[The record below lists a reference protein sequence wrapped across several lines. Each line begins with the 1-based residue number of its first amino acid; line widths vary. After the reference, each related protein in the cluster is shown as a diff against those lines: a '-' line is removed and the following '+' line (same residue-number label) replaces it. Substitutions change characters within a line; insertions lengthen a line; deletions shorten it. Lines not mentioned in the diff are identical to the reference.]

1 MADTSELPRIEVR
14 YTDLSLTMRVS
25 AASASR
31 TMPTVFE
38 TLAGAAT
45 ALPRALAAALTQAPP
60 PPMREVRVLDGAS
73 GVIRPGTMTLLL
85 GHPGAGK
92 STFLKALCGRLSGA
106 AAAQLRGSVQYGGLA
121 PPELAAAGLCLGQLV
136 QYVSQ
141 LDEHFPF
148 LTVRES
154 LAFVARNAIAG
165 ADEAA
170 VNARVEEISELLH
183 LKGCADTII
192 GDDLARGVSG
202 GEKKRVT
209 VGEGLITA
217 ARVLA
222 LDEIS
227 TGLDS
232 SVTFDVIKSLR
243 ARAQRQGLAVVVA
256 LLQPTPETVA
266 LFDDVILLREGAV
279 VYHGAREELPAY
291 LRGQGFLLPAAAGTE
306 AGGEGEEDLADWL
319 SELLTYPLRRHA
331 KDVAREGGGS
341 AGGGLSLRLPAS
353 GELGAAAPTPSAPP
367 LTTAA
372 MAAAWQ
378 ASPLRAHNLR
388 ADKGAQPPALTTPA
402 ARAQYGVP
410 YVHSALSHA
419 SSLLAR
425 QVRLLSANSLF
436 VFIRIFS
443 AFFMAI
449 VFGGLYWQG
458 GVDDGLNK
466 YGLYLNCV
474 MQLLFTNISEMSGA
488 VEGKFIGYRQV
499 ANGVYPA
506 WTFPLASILA
516 HIPLALAEA
525 LCFGCVSY
533 FMVGL
538 TYEASRFFFF
548 ILVIFLIDVFA
559 ATMFRLF
566 AFAAPTLVSAQ
577 AGPMPIIA
585 LVIMFCG
592 FMVARSKMGWMEFI
606 YWANPAAWAI
616 MSLAQN
622 EFYAPRY
629 SIRAGGPGTPT
640 LGESYL
646 SLMDQQLNPVYL
658 WAGVLYI
665 IAATLVLMALG
676 FLAFATVRY
685 DRNMGSARAVEE
697 GAPQGAL
704 ALTLGGSSSSSS
716 SSSGSLDALPS
727 AASAVDLTLTPSVP
741 SPLSTTLGTASAS
754 SVLPFT
760 PLALAWRDLTYTVQ
774 LSARAG
780 GGHRQLLM
788 GITGYAK
795 PGRLLALMGASGA
808 GKTTLLDV
816 LAGRKN
822 TGVQAGAVFLQGHPK
837 NAATFNRSAS
847 YCEQTDLHMP
857 LTTVREAL
865 DFSAELRLPATVTAA
880 QRSAYVEE
888 VMQLLEL
895 SALRDA
901 KVGTP
906 GSPDGLSPGE
916 RKRLTIGV
924 ELAANAP
931 ILFLD
936 EPTSGL
942 DARAAAVVV
951 RVIRR
956 VACTGRT
963 IICTVHQPSAEVFSQ
978 FDDLLLLQRGGWQVY
993 FGPIGARSSAL
1004 VGHLTSLP
1012 GTPPL
1017 PRGFNP
1023 ASWMLDV
1030 LAGTDSSGGAEA
1042 ATSRAGASLTGDK
1055 YQAAFFESPA
1065 WRGGADK
1072 ALEGLCT
1079 PSASD
1084 PHPVAFTSPHARS
1097 FGAQWLALLK
1107 RAARTYSRNI
1117 PMNVGRIAAIT
1128 FLCTLF
1134 GTIYF
1139 DLARRAD
1146 DYQGMRTLV
1155 AAIFMTA
1162 AFSAMLNMDA
1172 SLPTLISSR
1181 SSFYRENAALM
1192 YNSGAYVLAN
1202 FVVELPW
1209 LAGIVLLGTSI
1220 GYFMIGLAPSAPIFF
1235 THYLS
1240 TYVLALVLVSF
1251 GQAVAA
1257 TMPSFDTAQAVVGIL
1272 APILFLFGG
1281 MFSKPSS
1288 MPPGSKWLNTIDPIV
1303 RNSCCG
1309 HSPAA
1314 RLFLPA
1320 HTPPRS
1326 HLPRPPPPRQ
1336 AYAFRAL
1343 IPLHFYCE
1351 GSGCPTMSV
1360 LDKDVKVDRW
1370 AFVESQYE
1378 LSYGAVW
1385 SCIGFTAIFVAV
1397 FQAANVY
1404 ATFRIRHISR

>member
-1 MADTSELPRIEVR
+1 MSTPLHSAMADLPQIEVR
-14 YTDLSLTMRVS
+14 YTDLSLTVRVS

-38 TLAGAAT
+38 TLAGAAL
-45 ALPRALAAALTQAPP
+45 ALPAAAARALSSAPP
-60 PPMREVRVLDGAS
+60 APPMREVKVLDGAS
-73 GVIRPGTMTLLL
+73 GVIRAGTMTLLL

-92 STFLKALCGRLSGA
+92 SSFLKALCGRLSGA
-106 AAAQLRGSVQYGGLA
+106 AATQLRGAVQYSGLS
-121 PPELAAAGLCLGQLV
+121 PPALESAGLCLGQLV

-170 VNARVEEISELLH
+170 VAARVEEISALLH

-209 VGEGLITA
+209 VGEGIITA

-232 SVTFDVIKSLR
+232 SVTYDVIKSLR
-243 ARAQRQGLAVVVA
+243 ARAQRQGIAVVVA

-266 LFDDVILLREGAV
+266 LFDDIILLREGAV
-279 VYHGAREELPAY
+279 VFHGAREALPGY
-291 LRGQGFLLPAAAGTE
+291 LRGLGFLLPAAAGTGASAE
-306 AGGEGEEDLADWL
+306 GAAGAGAGGSGSGSGSGSGAGEGEGEEDLADWL

-331 KDVAREGGGS
+331 KDVAREA
-341 AGGGLSLRLPAS
+341 AGGGGGGGGAVGLTLSVSA
-353 GELGAAAPTPSAPP
+353 GDLGAAAASSAPAPAPAQQPRAPP

-372 MAAAWQ
+372 MTEAWL

-388 ADKGAQPPALTTPA
+388 EEGGRAPPALTTPA

-410 YVHSALSHA
+410 YVHSALTHA
-419 SSLLAR
+419 RSLLAR

-443 AFFMAI
+443 AFFMAV

-466 YGLYLNCV
+466 YGLFLNCV
-474 MQLLFTNISEMSGA
+474 MQLLFCNISEMSGA
-488 VEGKFIGYRQV
+488 VEGKYIAYRQV
-499 ANGVYPA
+499 ANGVHPGWA
-506 WTFPLASILA
+506 FPLASILA

-538 TYEASRFFFF
+538 TFEASRFFFF
-548 ILVIFLIDVFA
+548 VLIIFLIDVFA

-566 AFAAPTLVSAQ
+566 AFAAPTLVAAQ

-585 LVIMFCG
+585 LLIMFCG
-592 FMVARSKMGWMEFI
+592 FMVARSKMGWLEFV
-606 YWANPAAWAI
+606 YWLNPCAWAI

-629 SIRAGGPGTPT
+629 DARAAGPGTPS
-640 LGESYL
+640 LGELYL
-646 SLMDQQLNPVYL
+646 SLMDQQLDVTYR

-665 IAATLVLMALG
+665 IGVTLVVAALS
-676 FLAFATVRY
+676 FRAFATVRY

-697 GAPQGAL
+697 GAAPGGAL
-704 ALTLGGSSSSSS
+704 ALAVRGSSGALPASA
-716 SSSGSLDALPS
+716 SSGALP
-727 AASAVDLTLTPSVP
+727 ASASSGALPASASSGALPASASSGALAPGALELATPP
-741 SPLSTTLGTASAS
+741 PPPAPLPAPGPAPSAS

-780 GGHRQLLM
+780 GGQKQLLM
-788 GITGYAK
+788 GITGYAL
-795 PGRLLALMGASGA
+795 PGRLIALMGASGA

-822 TGVQAGAVFLQGHPK
+822 TGAMAGDVFLNGHPK
-837 NAATFNRSAS
+837 DAATFNRSAS

-865 DFSAELRLPATVTAA
+865 DFSAELRLPASVTAA
-880 QRSAYVEE
+880 QRAAYVDE
-888 VMQLLEL
+888 VMALLEL
-895 SALRDA
+895 APLAGA
-901 KVGTP
+901 KVGNP

-956 VACTGRT
+956 VASTGRT
-963 IICTVHQPSAEVFSQ
+963 IICTVHQPSAEVFAQ

-993 FGPIGARSSAL
+993 FGPIGPRSAAL
-1004 VGHLTSLP
+1004 VAHLASLP

-1017 PRGFNP
+1017 ARGFNP

-1030 LAGTDSSGGAEA
+1030 LAGTDSSGGGGGGGGSA
-1042 ATSRAGASLTGDK
+1042 AGGDGAAAAKPRAGASLTGEQ
-1055 YQAAFFESPA
+1055 YQAAFFASPA
-1065 WRGGADK
+1065 WGGGAAK
-1072 ALEGLCT
+1072 RLGALCA
-1079 PSASD
+1079 PSSSD
-1084 PHPVAFTSPHARS
+1084 SRPVAYASQHARS
-1097 FGAQWLALLK
+1097 FGAQWLALAR
-1107 RAARTYSRNI
+1107 RAARMYSRNI
-1117 PMNVGRIAAIT
+1117 PMNVGRIAAII

-1139 DLARRAD
+1139 NLAERAG

-1155 AAIFMTA
+1155 V
-1162 AFSAMLNMDA
+1162 
-1172 SLPTLISSR
+1172 R
-1181 SSFYRENAALM
+1181 RALRR
-1192 YNSGAYVLAN
+1192 A
-1202 FVVELPW
+1202 
-1209 LAGIVLLGTSI
+1209 
-1220 GYFMIGLAPSAPIFF
+1220 
-1235 THYLS
+1235 
-1240 TYVLALVLVSF
+1240 
-1251 GQAVAA
+1251 
-1257 TMPSFDTAQAVVGIL
+1257 
-1272 APILFLFGG
+1272 
-1281 MFSKPSS
+1281 
-1288 MPPGSKWLNTIDPIV
+1288 
-1303 RNSCCG
+1303 
-1309 HSPAA
+1309 
-1314 RLFLPA
+1314 
-1320 HTPPRS
+1320 S
-1326 HLPRPPPPRQ
+1326 HLPFPPRARPLTRFAPPPPH
-1336 AYAFRAL
+1336 
-1343 IPLHFYCE
+1343 PP
-1351 GSGCPTMSV
+1351 PTRRLPS
-1360 LDKDVKVDRW
+1360 L
-1370 AFVESQYE
+1370 
-1378 LSYGAVW
+1378 
-1385 SCIGFTAIFVAV
+1385 
-1397 FQAANVY
+1397 
-1404 ATFRIRHISR
+1404 